1 MTKAIP
7 DKQAATPS
15 QIEQQR
21 LAGLVAAIEAE
32 FNTHLFDHL
41 PVEQNFRKSMM
52 RRALQIVRQNL
63 ERTEAPEHRLVAITG
78 YDCAELATALR
89 NRKIERADK
98 GQLRDQLKLYVE
110 DKLARANPAF
120 LAQHQMEQK

>member
-1 MTKAIP
+1 MTKAKP
-7 DKQAATPS
+7 DENVYAPS
-15 QIEQQR
+15 SAEQQK

-32 FNTHLFDHL
+32 FNTHLFDTL
-41 PVEQNFRKSMM
+41 PAEQNFRKSMM

-63 ERTEAPEHRLVAITG
+63 ERTEASEDRLVAITG
-78 YDCAELATALR
+78 YDCAELAAALR
-89 NRKIERADK
+89 NRKIELTDK

>member
-1 MTKAIP
+1 MTKAKP
-7 DKQAATPS
+7 DKHAYAPS

-41 PVEQNFRKSMM
+41 PAEQNFRKSMM

-63 ERTEAPEHRLVAITG
+63 ERTEAPEDRLAAITG
-78 YDCAELATALR
+78 YDCAELAAALR
-89 NRKIERADK
+89 NRKIELANK

-110 DKLARANPAF
+110 DKLARANPDF